1 MSEVSFHLF
10 HGTDAKCAKSI
21 QASGFVPKKNV
32 EHWLGN
38 GIYFFEDKSLAHWW
52 TTRPTKKF
60 SSNIEKPTIVEVT
73 VRVNKENLLDM
84 RCLCDYIECSQK
96 FKEYLKIIIWD
107 IKPGYWTKMK
117 KLRCAFFDWLHNTH
131 SIDCIVGTFNLK
143 KQAYLPNSINKN
155 MKHLLLPYIETQ
167 ICVFSNALIHEI
179 KYSIL

>member
-21 QASGFVPKKNV
+21 QASGFIPKKNN

-38 GIYFFEDKSLAHWW
+38 GIYFFEDISLARWW
-52 TTRPTKKF
+52 TTGPTEKF
-60 SSNIEKPTIVEVT
+60 STNIEKPAIVEVI

-96 FKEYLKIIIWD
+96 FKDYQKIAFGD
-107 IKPGYWTKMK
+107 IKPGYWIKVT
-117 KLRCAFFDWLHNTH
+117 KLRCAFCDWLHNTY
-131 SIDCIVGTFNLK
+131 SINCIVGTFSQE
-143 KQAYLPNSINKN
+143 KQAYLPIRISSN
-155 MKHLLLPYIETQ
+155 MKLLSLPYIETQ
-167 ICVFSNALIHEI
+167 ICVFSNALIHEV